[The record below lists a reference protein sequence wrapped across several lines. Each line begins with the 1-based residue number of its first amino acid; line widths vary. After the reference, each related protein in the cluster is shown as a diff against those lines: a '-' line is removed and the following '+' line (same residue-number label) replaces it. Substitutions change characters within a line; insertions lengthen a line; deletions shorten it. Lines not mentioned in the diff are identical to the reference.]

1 MAHRA
6 EFHTALAELTYE
18 ETAQKAKEAGLVAI
32 SSVSLYDNVRYA
44 TQTEVFDGR
53 LVHHMNLFYESVCGR
68 PWNKVVDARF
78 NEKYNRW
85 TVSHGIGHY
94 WMDSILGG
102 TGDGTVIH
110 ILKESGITI
119 Y

>member
-1 MAHRA
+1 MAHQA
-6 EFHTALAELTYE
+6 EFRKALAELTVE
-18 ETAQKAKEAGLVAI
+18 DIAQKAKEAGLVAI

-53 LVHHMNLFYESVCGR
+53 LVHHMNLFYESVCGL
-68 PWNKVVDARF
+68 PWNKVVDAWF

-85 TVSHGIGHY
+85 TVTHGIGYY

-110 ILKESGITI
+110 ILKEAGIAI